1 MNTNT
6 RGNRRI
12 LLIDDVPSIHDDFR
26 KILAPP
32 HEAQDEDEEA
42 LFGGGAVRPAPTDFE
57 LASAYQ
63 GREGAALLA
72 ASLEQGRP
80 FAMAFVDMRMPPGWD
95 GVETIEQLWLIDP
108 RLQVVICT
116 AHTDHPWDE
125 VMARLDVRDRLLVVK
140 KPFDM
145 IEVSQLAHAL
155 TAKWDL
161 ARQAASRVDELEQA
175 VRDRTREL
183 ERARLAAEGANQA
196 KSEFLANMSHELRT
210 PMNGILGLS
219 HLALRTDLTDRQRD
233 YLVKIQSSGQHL
245 LGLINDILLFARDD
259 AGTLDLDANA
269 FDLRGA
275 LERALAPWVD
285 KGRAKKL
292 EVLLDIASDVPD
304 RLVGDPTHLMH
315 IVGNYVDNAVKF
327 TEEGRVDIAVR
338 AGELTRNDL
347 TLLFEV
353 TDTGI
358 GMAPELIPQL
368 FRPFKQGD
376 SSSTRKFGGA
386 GLGLAICKKLAG
398 HMDGEVGVESTEGR
412 GSKFWFTAKLGLP
425 GDAGLES

>member
-1 MNTNT
+1 
-6 RGNRRI
+6 
-12 LLIDDVPSIHDDFR
+12 VP
-26 KILAPP
+26 
-32 HEAQDEDEEA
+32 DEDEEA
-42 LFGGGAVRPAPTDFE
+42 LFGDGGDAPRPVHTGFE
-57 LASAYQ
+57 LESAYQ
-63 GREGAALLA
+63 GRDGAALLA

-155 TAKWDL
+155 TVKWDL

-183 ERARLAAEGANQA
+183 ERARLAAESANQA

-219 HLALRTDLTDRQRD
+219 HLALRTDLTARQRD
-233 YLVKIQSSGQHL
+233 YLLKVQASGQQL
-245 LGLINDILLFARDD
+245 LGLINDILVFASAE
-259 AGTLDLDANA
+259 AGTLELDAAA
-269 FDLRGA
+269 FDLREA
-275 LERALAPWVD
+275 LERVLAPWVE
-285 KGRAKKL
+285 KGRARGL
-292 EVLLDIASDVPD
+292 EVVLDIAGDVPAQ
-304 RLVGDPTHLMH
+304 LVGDQSLLMR

-327 TEEGRVDIAVR
+327 TETGRVGIAVR
-338 AGELTRNDL
+338 AGERTGNQL
-347 TLLFEV
+347 TLAIEV

-358 GMAPELIPQL
+358 GMAQELIPQL
-368 FRPFKQGD
+368 FRTFTQGD
-376 SSSTRKFGGA
+376 ASSTRQFGGA
-386 GLGLAICKKLAG
+386 GLGLAICRKLAAHLG
-398 HMDGEVGVESTEGR
+398 GEVGVESTPGR
-412 GSKFWFTAKLGLP
+412 GSTFWFTAKLGLP
-425 GDAGLES
+425 